1 MKQRLQNILQNT
13 FWLEAFREWQEEI
26 IEYIARKNDTLVFMP
41 TGGGKSLTY
50 QLPGIILDGVAII
63 ISPLISLMK
72 DQVDALR
79 EQNIRVEFINSTQAR
94 EEQRRVLE
102 ELSYENTSIK
112 FLYIAPERLH
122 SWEFMRVLKNI
133 KISLI
138 AIDEA
143 HCISQWGHDFRPS
156 YMKIK
161 AFIDE
166 LQSSQSSVCNS
177 FSRSPQSWILSPLEE
192 KGAAIYHGDAGSTP
206 SPSKERVGVRELSEG
221 NSSRELCEKPE
232 GQIGG
237 SHWKPFPIVALTA
250 TATQK
255 VREDI
260 VERLGLTKYRSF
272 ISGFDRK
279 NITIIVREISAK
291 DEKQAKV
298 LEVIEK
304 TPGTGIIYCSSRKH
318 VMELSDFLIS
328 KGIKAGI
335 YKGDLSPEVRE
346 QEQNKF
352 MNDEYKVIV
361 ATNAFGMWIDKK
373 DIRFVLHYNL
383 PGSIENYYQEV
394 GRAGRDGKKSFWI
407 VLASYGD
414 TKIQEFF
421 IDNTYPSKKQI
432 LEFYDY
438 LYKGYTLWEA
448 KGLQIAKTYY
458 TMASESA
465 VGSDM
470 LVGSIIKIL
479 EKYNILQRWFNKQVE
494 ENNFRGRGLTLLQ
507 EKRQHSHILVDWTRQ
522 TLLKEEAYYKLDQ
535 MKQLLFYPSCRKS
548 FILEYFGDEEDLKT
562 LWDNCKACDYCLESQ
577 KFSREDLQK
586 VLPVSSYSL
595 ALETVKKYNEKFG
608 QALIVRT
615 LLWSKDKRIFQW
627 HLDNYEHY
635 GALKEYDKTT
645 VNAMFE
651 VLLMEGFLC
660 KIEGKYPLIGVTDIG
675 SAAVYKNKYLQDRL
689 QDLNR
694 YVLQKVG
701 AKSNSGRRSAST
713 TTRTPKWETLKET
726 LKLFKESKTPEE
738 ISQIR
743 WLWISTIQSHVAVLY
758 ENGELSLFDIMKLI
772 DLERVKMIKSYIE
785 TDEYTSEPALRKIKD
800 YLSAEWN
807 ETSYMEIK
815 LALVMI
821 DKKDI

>member
-1 MKQRLQNILQNT
+1 MKKELTNILKNT
-13 FWLEAFREWQEEI
+13 FWLESFREGQEEI
-26 IEYIARKNDTLVFMP
+26 IKSIVHKNDTLVFMP

-50 QLPGIILDGVAII
+50 QLPGVLLDGVAVI

-79 EQNIRVEFINSTQAR
+79 NQNIWVAFINSTQTR
-94 EEQRRVLE
+94 EEQGRVLE
-102 ELSYENTSIK
+102 NLSYKNTTIK

-122 SWEFMRVLKNI
+122 SWEFIKVLKGI

-161 AFIDE
+161 GFIDN
-166 LQSSQSSVCNS
+166 L
-177 FSRSPQSWILSPLEE
+177 
-192 KGAAIYHGDAGSTP
+192 ASTNW
-206 SPSKERVGVRELSEG
+206 ER
-221 NSSRELCEKPE
+221 
-232 GQIGG
+232 
-237 SHWKPFPIVALTA
+237 FPIVALTA

-260 VERLGLTKYRSF
+260 VERLGLTRYKSF

-279 NITIIVREISAK
+279 NITIIVREISVK
-291 DEKQAKV
+291 EEKQKKV

-318 VMELSDFLIS
+318 VVELSDFLTS
-328 KGIKAGI
+328 KGIRAGI

-421 IDNTYPSKKQI
+421 IDNTYPSKKQV
-432 LEFYDY
+432 LDFYDY
-438 LYKGYTLWEA
+438 LYKKYKLWEG
-448 KGLQIAKTYY
+448 KGTQIAKTYY
-458 TMASESA
+458 TMASESQ

-479 EKYNILQRWFNKQVE
+479 EKYNILKRWFSS
-494 ENNFRGRGLTLLQ
+494 ENLENDFRGRGLTLLQ
-507 EKRQHSHILVDWTRQ
+507 EKRQHSHILIDWNRQ

-535 MKQLLFYPSCRKS
+535 IKQLLFYPSCRKS
-548 FILEYFGDEEDLKT
+548 FILEYFGDEEDLKS

-577 KFSREDLQK
+577 NFSSEDLQK
-586 VLPVSSYSL
+586 AFPVSSYSL
-595 ALETVKKYNEKFG
+595 ILEIVKKYNEKFG
-608 QALIVRT
+608 QTLIVKT

-627 HLDNYEHY
+627 HLDTYEHY
-635 GALKEYDKTT
+635 GALAEYSKET
-645 VNAMFE
+645 VSAMFE

-660 KIEGKYPLIGVTDIG
+660 KIEWKYPLIGVTDIG

-689 QDLNR
+689 QDLNS
-694 YVLQKVG
+694 YVMQKIWR
-701 AKSNSGRRSAST
+701 KMKRWKHTNSTKNLHRA
-713 TTRTPKWETLKET
+713 PKGETLKET
-726 LKLFKESKTPEE
+726 LKFFKENKTPEE
-738 ISQIR
+738 IAELR
-743 WLWISTIQSHVAVLY
+743 TLWISTIQTHIATLY
-758 ENGELSLFDIMKLI
+758 ENEELSLFDIIKFV
-772 DLERVKMIKSYIE
+772 DLERVKAIKSYIK
-785 TDEYTSEPALRKIKD
+785 TDEYTCEPALRKIKD
-800 YLSAEWN
+800 YMSDQWN

-815 LALVMI
+815 LSIVMI